1 MNTTPTRPT
10 SLRLRRGSAMPMV
23 MMFFTVVGLVAVSAV
38 GVTTT
43 ADSMA
48 FRGVQKAQAD
58 RLAESGVNTLYDK
71 ICREINENKTPGEE
85 LPPDALDTIF
95 SGTSRNHGQY
105 EAKVLKIDTETVS
118 PAPSHGGDSHQYTY
132 TITLQGKGTAPNGV
146 ESISR
151 ATFRIRK
158 TTKWDTNSTAETTLV
173 DFPGAIN
180 SATKVEIRTDQ
191 GVRTYDA
198 SSQDKMA
205 HIVANEGVAWIPSG
219 DKATYTNSNILDIQG
234 YIMVPDQ
241 PTSVPYD
248 FTVGVSGLGNPNG
261 VKNYRTAP
269 PPVNGNLPY
278 AVTENEVTRIGQRT
292 HFPDFNQVDCVMKP
306 NWLNATA
313 NNPQA
318 RLYNSVLSSSLSE
331 DRTTG
336 RKTIR
341 TPAYIDGDFM
351 VNDGDTV
358 QIMPSSTTDPSKN
371 VLYVTGNI
379 ANYGNLENLGVTIVV
394 QGKYSDSASSSYRL
408 TSQNSPWDDDV
419 EIYENSELV
428 SLANT
433 KDAIKIASDSSGR
446 YGRVYAALGGI
457 TITGNLEINGVL
469 AAGGTEPAGGSSGD
483 WHPSMVQRSA
493 PVGGGV
499 YIWPDKNNSFVV
511 HFVREA
517 RGVKMPQANSEGT
530 WVYAEPV
537 RADRLTNW
545 VKMK

>member
-1 MNTTPTRPT
+1 MNTISTPRQ

-48 FRGVQKAQAD
+48 FRGVQKSQAD
-58 RLAESGVNTLYDK
+58 RLAESGINTLYDK

-105 EAKVLKIDTETVS
+105 EAKVIKIDTDTVS
-118 PAPSHGGDSHQYTY
+118 PAPNHGEDSHQYTY
-132 TITLQGKGTAPNGV
+132 TITLQGTGRAPNGV
-146 ESISR
+146 ESVSR

-158 TTKWDTNSTAETTLV
+158 TTKWDTNSSAETTLV

-180 SATKVEIRTDQ
+180 SNTLVEIRTDQ
-191 GVRTYDA
+191 GLRTYDA

-205 HIVANEGVAWIPSG
+205 HIVANDGVSWVPSG
-219 DKATYTNSNILDIQG
+219 NKSGYTNSNVLDVQG

-241 PTSVPYD
+241 PTTTPYD

-261 VKNYRTAP
+261 SKNYRTAP

-292 HFPDFNQVDCVMKP
+292 HFPDWAQVDCTMKP

-313 NNPQA
+313 NNPSA
-318 RLYNSVLSSSLSE
+318 RKYTALRSGSLSA
-331 DRTTG
+331 DSRTG

-341 TPAYIDGDFM
+341 TPAFISGDFM
-351 VNDGDTV
+351 VEQGDTV
-358 QIMPSSTTDPSKN
+358 QLMPGSTSDPSKN
-371 VLYVTGNI
+371 VLYVDGNV
-379 ANYGNLENLGVTIVV
+379 NNFGNLENLGVTIVV
-394 QGKYSDSASSSYRL
+394 AQKYSDSPDSSYKL
-408 TSQNSPWDDDV
+408 TAQNSPWDDDV
-419 EIYENSELV
+419 EIYQNSELV
-428 SLANT
+428 ALSET
-433 KDAIKIASDSSGR
+433 KDAIKISSDSSGR

-469 AAGGTEPAGGSSGD
+469 AAGGTEPDGTAGED
-483 WHPSMVQRSA
+483 WLPSRIRYPA
-493 PVGGGV
+493 PKGGGI
-499 YIWPDKNNSFVV
+499 YIWPEEHNSFVV

-537 RADRLTNW
+537 RADRLTSW
-545 VKMK
+545 VKLK